1 MKLYLTIIFS
11 FVFSCFTAY
20 SQDACAKKI
29 EPRIRLV
36 GDSWA
41 HFPAIYQAYDSALA
55 KYGFPDMY
63 TKSSGSAL
71 ISMTAETWWQFP

>member
-36 GDSWA
+36 SYSWT
-41 HFPAIYQAYDSALA
+41 HFTTNNKAY
-55 KYGFPDMY
+55 
-63 TKSSGSAL
+63 
-71 ISMTAETWWQFP
+71 E